1 MRVFGGYCGE
11 WLVVRNAERDG
22 EKTHTRFLSFA
33 SSVAVSVAQEE
44 THFPSVERE
53 MVRKGKIVT
62 VTSSRARERERRGTR
77 RERAHL
83 DEGEQLFPVAGIP
96 LFARA
101 RPSVLAQER
110 NGRKRLPRGCV
121 DHRGLLRKE

>member
-1 MRVFGGYCGE
+1 MLPRRCLPGGQRLPGGKE
-11 WLVVRNAERDG
+11 DAGIRR
-22 EKTHTRFLSFA
+22 
-33 SSVAVSVAQEE
+33 VAQEE